1 MCWDRQCAHLSP
13 YLSISTLLYGYL
25 KLLKATRKGKKSKQG
40 FELTPGNRSRDLP
53 HWEGRAL
60 TDCALSLLHVRS
72 FITTFYFRYLIWTM
86 YLLGCSQIQH
96 RAKKLQTRWVLIGWT
111 FNKEEGLVRG
121 LSLGRFLRVTSNP
134 FFDFFPVYNVALVAL
149 NTRKTEQ
156 Y

>member
-1 MCWDRQCAHLSP
+1 
-13 YLSISTLLYGYL
+13 
-25 KLLKATRKGKKSKQG
+25 
-40 FELTPGNRSRDLP
+40 
-53 HWEGRAL
+53 
-60 TDCALSLLHVRS
+60 
-72 FITTFYFRYLIWTM
+72 M

-96 RAKKLQTRWVLIGWT
+96 CAKKLQTRWVLIGWT